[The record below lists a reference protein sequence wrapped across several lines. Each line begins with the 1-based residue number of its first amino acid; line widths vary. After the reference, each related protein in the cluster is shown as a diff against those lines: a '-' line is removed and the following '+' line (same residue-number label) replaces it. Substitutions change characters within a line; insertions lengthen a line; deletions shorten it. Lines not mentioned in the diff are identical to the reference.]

1 MAKAKQTQLKAI
13 ADNIVKQ
20 KVCPKL
26 AANATQLV
34 FGDGNSDADIVFVG
48 EAPGKNED
56 LQGKPFVGAA
66 GTFLNEMLE
75 LIGLKRADIYIT
87 NIVKY
92 RPPNN
97 RDPLPEEK
105 DAFLPYLQAQLD
117 VIKPKLVIT
126 LGRHSMDVLI
136 PGLKISQVH
145 GQPKRYNGQ
154 VYLPLFHPAAALYNG
169 GMRQTLID
177 DFKRIPAIIKQ
188 VENPK
193 DKQLNSS
200 AQPRPAEPATGPA
213 NLQLGI

>member
-200 AQPRPAEPATGPA
+200 AQPRPAETATGPA